1 MVLCAHLLVVKVEQS
16 AFTVRAVHV
25 LCVHDGAAVLLQE
38 LLDGLDVLAV
48 A

>member
-1 MVLCAHLLVVKVEQS
+1 MILSAHLFVVKMEQG
-16 AFTVRAVHV
+16 ALTVRAVHE
-25 LCVHDGAAVLLQE
+25 LSVHDQAAVLLQE